1 MKDAR
6 KKTEKEGI
14 DEKFRG
20 LVKRKNDADFGP
32 QTIDL
37 CFEILE
43 KEARII
49 EQCRIAVILS
59 GMIMKGLGKRTQDFL
74 KANEKRLCDRA
85 KEILHSS
92 LMRMEG
98 F

>member
-1 MKDAR
+1 MKDAK
-6 KKTEKEGI
+6 KKTEKEGM
-14 DEKFRG
+14 DEKIRE
-20 LVKRKNDADFGP
+20 LVKRKNEADFGP

-43 KEARII
+43 KEYAVVA
-49 EQCRIAVILS
+49 QCRVALILS
-59 GMIMKGLGKRTQDFL
+59 GMIMKGLGKRTQNFL

>member
-1 MKDAR
+1 MKNDR
-6 KKTEKEGI
+6 KKEEEDMDTKIRE
-14 DEKFRG
+14 
-20 LVKRKNDADFGP
+20 LVKRKNEGDFGP

-43 KEARII
+43 KEARIA
-49 EQCRIAVILS
+49 EQCRIAIILS
-59 GMIMKGLGKRTQDFL
+59 GMIKKGLGKRTQKFL
-74 KANEKRLCDRA
+74 KANEKRLFGRA
-85 KEILHSS
+85 KEVLHSS

>member
-1 MKDAR
+1 MKDAK
-6 KKTEKEGI
+6 KKTEKERM
-14 DEKFRG
+14 DEKIRE
-20 LVKRKNDADFGP
+20 LVKRKNEADFGP

-43 KEARII
+43 KEDRII
-49 EQCRIAVILS
+49 EQCRTAVILS
-59 GMIMKGLGKRTQDFL
+59 GMIMKGLGKRTQNFL
-74 KANEKRLCDRA
+74 KANEKQLCERA

-92 LMRMEG
+92 LMRSEG